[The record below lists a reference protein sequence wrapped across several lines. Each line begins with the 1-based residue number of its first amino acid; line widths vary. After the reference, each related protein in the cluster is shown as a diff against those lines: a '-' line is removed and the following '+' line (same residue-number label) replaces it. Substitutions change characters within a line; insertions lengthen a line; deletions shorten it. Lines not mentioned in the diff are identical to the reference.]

1 MKHTQIFTTH
11 CRLLKTSKDGKTINF
26 TLIYNNYGPI
36 SVFFYRRLTSSE
48 IYNGT
53 DQRECLR
60 FYLKIVKI
68 GVYHEVLKILF

>member
-1 MKHTQIFTTH
+1 MKHTQTFTTH

-26 TLIYNNYGPI
+26 TLIYNNYGLV

-48 IYNGT
+48 ICNGT

-60 FYLKIVKI
+60 FDLKIVKK
-68 GVYHEVLKILF
+68 GVYHEVLKILL